1 MDVQYIYLISVV
13 MEIDAIGTY
22 NSTKAV
28 YEHCFK
34 VLFYCAV
41 SFIEL
46 TVCMFVCVISG
57 SWRRGN

>member
-1 MDVQYIYLISVV
+1 MISVV

-41 SFIEL
+41 PFIEL
-46 TVCMFVCVISG
+46 TMYVCLCVLFRKLEA
-57 SWRRGN
+57 W